1 MRKARQGNRG
11 RPDSSILVT
20 GKVKDYDTTD
30 DTYSVEANGE
40 VFDGCRNMVGP
51 AASFLGLR
59 VSSRIPVGTFVVL
72 LPQDPPLILNTGAIE
87 FADKEHCHDKQ
98 MTGTGVKDLFQD
110 TAGVE
115 PGMPQGHTP
124 NDLAEGEFE
133 WSRANGPLFR
143 FLTSLVA
150 LGASDLAKIE
160 FNLHRELVRL
170 TSKTFQHFSAC
181 GDTNEYDDGTLNQ
194 EEHGTSYAHE
204 RMGLVKE
211 GDEIMSVDEAPDLDE
226 WMKRTGNWRWSQYR
240 GFLGDLVNHW
250 CTDPQEAAGELFDA
264 ANHSPEDYRSG
275 KWREY
280 IGHDGSFL
288 MESCGE
294 IALEKVTRIPVP
306 IRLKH
311 EEDPDGVTRRLVK
324 ELDASFLKQWKW
336 DKKNPHYTAFMLRDY
351 ARYLSRFQSLARFHQ
366 MADAKGE
373 FYVPKE
379 SETPQPLD
387 PKIKPDREPI
397 VWIDVYATI
406 RIMHDGSIVTVD
418 GYGNTTFSGPPGI
431 IYSSVA
437 DIQFYAARDIVHKAG
452 RSVFINGRR
461 HVEIAA
467 NRGSILLKARTGL
480 RALVE
485 RGVLWLKSDYDPEVP
500 YTPAEGDPEADVHA
514 DVGVI
519 VQCEKAGMLSRSLE
533 NCITTTGAADTTEG
547 LKIKSEKFRLN
558 ASTAEITVAKNLDI
572 KGQKIRLNVMQIVS
586 AAVNLLWF
594 KGMLKLNNG
603 RMELRSIIADG
614 LRVNSPIA
622 ATSSVVGEIEAE
634 TILEDPG
641 DPDNELPEFEAPPAD
656 VLPVRPWAL
665 FAQEEYKPLE
675 SLYEPLTQQRAR
687 LDEELRR
694 GDAPDFEEW
703 EGMTDALLSSSWT
716 TTGGAPW
723 PGKGVQ
729 WLSYT
734 PEYDELGAPSDTPC
748 EDFKPLDGKPN
759 LAPITYHF
767 VP

>member
-1 MRKARQGNRG
+1 LPVNEKRLGNRG

-20 GKVKDYDTTD
+20 GVVSDYDTTD
-30 DTYSVEANGE
+30 DTYSVETNGE
-40 VFDGCRNMVGP
+40 VIDGCRNMVGP

-59 VSSRIPVGTFVVL
+59 VSSRIPTGSFVVL

-87 FADKEHCHDKQ
+87 FADKDHCHDKQ
-98 MTGTGVKDLFQD
+98 MTGTGIKNLFQD

-143 FLTSLVA
+143 FLTGLVA
-150 LGASDLAKIE
+150 LGADDLSKIE

-170 TSKTFQHFSAC
+170 TSYRTFQHFSAC

-194 EEHGTSYAHE
+194 EEHGTSYVHE
-204 RMGLVKE
+204 RLGLEKE
-211 GDEIMSVDEAPDLDE
+211 DDEIMSVDEAPDLDE
-226 WMKRTGNWRWSQYR
+226 WMEKTGRWRWSKYR

-250 CTDPQEAAGELFDA
+250 CTDPQQAAGEMLNSA
-264 ANHSPEDYRSG
+264 GQYRAG

-311 EEDPDGVTRRLVK
+311 EEDPDGVTRRMVK

-336 DKKNPHYTAFMLRDY
+336 DKENPHYTAFMLRDY

-366 MADAKGE
+366 MAAKGE

-379 SETPQPLD
+379 SQTPQPLD
-387 PKIKPDREPI
+387 PRIKPDREPI

-485 RGVLWLKSDYDPEVP
+485 RGVLWLKSDYDPENL
-500 YTPAEGDPEADVHA
+500 YTPEEEGDPEIDEHG
-514 DVGVI
+514 DVGLI
-519 VQCEKAGMLSRSLE
+519 IQCEKAGMLSRSLE
-533 NCITTTGAADTTEG
+533 NSIAVTGNTDTPGE
-547 LKIKSEKFRLN
+547 LKIKAEKFRLN
-558 ASTAEITVAKNLDI
+558 AAEAVVTVDKNLDI
-572 KGQKIRLNVMQIVS
+572 KGQKIRLAVRQIVS
-586 AAVNLLWF
+586 DAVNLLWF
-594 KGMLKLNNG
+594 KGMLKMANG
-603 RMELRSIIADG
+603 RMELRSLISDS
-614 LRVNSPIA
+614 LRVNSTIA
-622 ATSSVVGEIEAE
+622 ATSSTVGEVDAV
-634 TILEDPG
+634 TILEDPSS
-641 DPDNELPEFEAPPAD
+641 PDNTLPEFEPPPAE
-656 VLPVRPWAL
+656 VFPSRPWAM
-665 FAQEEYKPLE
+665 FTQEEYKPLE
-675 SLYEPLTQQRAR
+675 YLYEPLTQQRAR
-687 LDEELRR
+687 LGEDLRR
-694 GDAPDFEEW
+694 GDAPDFKEW
-703 EGMTDALLSSSWT
+703 DGMTDALLSSSWT
-716 TTGGAPW
+716 STGGAPW
-723 PGKGVQ
+723 PGKSAQ
-729 WLSYT
+729 WLSYQ
-734 PEYDELGAPSDTPC
+734 PEYDDELGKPAEASCDSFRPVDSKPS
-748 EDFKPLDGKPN
+748 
-759 LAPITYHF
+759 LAPISYRF